1 MKRSVVV
8 MARKILSISSN
19 RSMNYLLKTITGGS
33 YHLITAQ
40 DVFEAMSSLKSQQ
53 LIECIL
59 IDLDYQPDQSIN
71 FIQHI
76 NDSFLFQCPVIVLS
90 SDKDFDDSNKPANVE
105 YVIYKP
111 FDPLVL
117 KVEIDKV
124 MMTSLQ

>member
-1 MKRSVVV
+1 

-33 YHLITAQ
+33 YNLITAQ
-40 DVFEAMSSLKSQQ
+40 DTVEAMSSLKTQA

-59 IDLDYQPDQSIN
+59 IDLDYQPEQNIS

-76 NDSFLFQCPVIVLS
+76 NESFLYQCPVIVLS
-90 SDKDFDDSNKPANVE
+90 SDKEFDDSDKPPNVE

-111 FDPLVL
+111 FDPLLL
-117 KVEIDKV
+117 KVEIDKI
-124 MMTSLQ
+124 MMSSLQKESST

>member
-1 MKRSVVV
+1 

-19 RSMNYLLKTITGGS
+19 RSMNHLLKTITGGS

-40 DVFEAMSSLKSQQ
+40 DVFEAMSSLKT
-53 LIECIL
+53 LEIIECIL
-59 IDLDYQPDQSIN
+59 IDLDYQPEQNIS

-76 NDSFLFQCPVIVLS
+76 NDSFLYNCPVIVLS
-90 SDKDFDDSNKPANVE
+90 SDKEMDDSNKPPNVE

-117 KVEIDKV
+117 KVEIDKI
-124 MMTSLQ
+124 MMTSLQKQSGT